1 MPGRVVDPR
10 QFPPPS
16 LERRIPRLLRAG
28 LAATP
33 GGVGPSPVAVAR
45 PAEEA
50 AFHIPPAG
58 AAPRGGAPA
67 TQAYSSTTT
76 LRAET
81 PPFCT
86 SSAAGIASSP
96 CPAIIGSGAGT

>member
-16 LERRIPRLLRAG
+16 LERRIPRLLRAV
-28 LAATP
+28 LAATL
-33 GGVGPSPVAVAR
+33 GGVGPSSVAL

-58 AAPRGGAPA
+58 AALRGGAPA
-67 TQAYSSTTT
+67 TQAYSTTTT